1 MKVKDIVSL
10 IDFPDDVTVTIYS
23 YDEWDVIYS
32 GVEENIPEDI
42 LYKDVRGLEFPC
54 KNNITINI

>member
-1 MKVKDIVSL
+1 MKVKDIVFL
-10 IDFPDDVTVTIYS
+10 IDFPDDVIVTIYS
-23 YDEWDVIYS
+23 YNEWDVIYS
-32 GVEENIPEDI
+32 GVEENISEDI